1 LYIHEQKDSIF
12 YIPKISKDHVVVGLA
27 YIIRAFSKGMML
39 LATYNKEGEEKKN
52 QNIRITRK
60 IEQEE

>member
-1 LYIHEQKDSIF
+1 M
-12 YIPKISKDHVVVGLA
+12 VVGLA

-52 QNIRITRK
+52 QNIRITIK
-60 IEQEE
+60 IEQEQWKEQAKKKGI